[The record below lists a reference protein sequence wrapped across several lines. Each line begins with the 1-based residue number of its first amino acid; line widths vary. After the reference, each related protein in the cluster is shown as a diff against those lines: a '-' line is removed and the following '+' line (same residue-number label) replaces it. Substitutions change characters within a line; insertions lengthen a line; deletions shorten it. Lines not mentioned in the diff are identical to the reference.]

1 LPGDRAMATVTS
13 CPRCSEKLRLPDE
26 LRGKPVRCPQCSTVF
41 EAANGSPP
49 PTPTPAPRPAGLDVP
64 LDLSL
69 DDPGAAPQQPGTRSR
84 SQPVGAVEVDAPAPN
99 NAPAPPSPPPAEEPD
114 PPRSRPSRSER
125 PERKRDNAPEDDRV
139 RCPICRRANEP
150 DARRCYHCGE
160 RLAEGTRPRRPD
172 RDGYDDDYGHRR
184 RRRDTEPHRG
194 GTVLAMGLVSLV
206 GIAVIPVLPVI
217 AGIIGW
223 VMGHTDLRKMRNHAM
238 DPEGEGMTRAG
249 WICSII
255 GTLLNLL
262 ILLACGGM
270 FGMMIWAESAN
281 APKTSR
287 SFGPPRATMPVK
299 QPNWNPPI
307 KDQVKD
313 GK

>member
-1 LPGDRAMATVTS
+1 
-13 CPRCSEKLRLPDE
+13 
-26 LRGKPVRCPQCSTVF
+26 VF

-49 PTPTPAPRPAGLDVP
+49 PVPAAAPPPRPAGLDVP

-69 DDPGAAPQQPGTRSR
+69 DDADTVRQPGAPAR
-84 SQPVGAVEVDAPAPN
+84 SQPVGAVELDAPAGGNGP
-99 NAPAPPSPPPAEEPD
+99 APSAAPPVEKAAPPPSPPSQPGRPKRARDSEPD
-114 PPRSRPSRSER
+114 
-125 PERKRDNAPEDDRV
+125 DDRV

-150 DARRCYHCGE
+150 GARRCYHCGE
-160 RLAEGTRPRRPD
+160 RLAGGARPRYPD
-172 RDGYDDDYGHRR
+172 RDDYDEDYGYR

-194 GTVLAMGLVSLV
+194 GTVLAMGIISLAGILVIWGV
-206 GIAVIPVLPVI
+206 PIIF
-217 AGIIGW
+217 GIIGW
-223 VMGHTDLRKMRNHAM
+223 VMGSTDLRKMRNNQM

-249 WICSII
+249 WVCSII

-262 ILLACGGM
+262 LILACGG
-270 FGMMIWAESAN
+270 FIGMMIWAESNN
-281 APKTSR
+281 APKTTR
-287 SFGPPRATMPVK
+287 SWAPPPPVRATMPAK